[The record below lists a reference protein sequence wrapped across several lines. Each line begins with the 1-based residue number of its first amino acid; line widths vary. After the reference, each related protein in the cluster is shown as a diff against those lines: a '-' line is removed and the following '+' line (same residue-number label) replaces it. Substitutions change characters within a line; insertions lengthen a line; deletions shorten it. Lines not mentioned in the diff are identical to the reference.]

1 MKYLK
6 ILIDLRLW
14 HLIPYKMPMEELE
27 ARGGRVKFTE
37 VGWLCFK
44 LIVTWR

>member
-14 HLIPYKMPMEELE
+14 HLIPYKMPMEEFE
-27 ARGGRVKFTE
+27 AKNNKVKFTE
-37 VGWLCFK
+37 FGFLCFK
-44 LIVTWR
+44 LIIIWK